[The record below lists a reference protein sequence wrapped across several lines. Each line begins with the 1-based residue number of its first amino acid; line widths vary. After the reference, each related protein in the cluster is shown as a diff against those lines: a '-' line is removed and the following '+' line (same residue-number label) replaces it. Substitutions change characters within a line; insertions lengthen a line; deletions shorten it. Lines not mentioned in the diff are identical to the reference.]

1 MPWISEAQKH
11 YEEYVDYYTSLLDE
25 YINDR
30 ILEMA
35 PAYGEL
41 QEMAIKHLE
50 EVTYKYLDEQN
61 PDFVPSRRWAKKVQE
76 EYLTKI
82 IPELNLLNAK
92 LQPFSTSVI
101 CGTVFYGA
109 NTTAY
114 ILEQAAKCPITI
126 PNLNKSGV
134 LGIIANPWLPD
145 GKTYSDRIRASVQ
158 LVADQAEKTVKELV
172 TKKMQY
178 SDAAKVLSTRI
189 DESYYNSSRIIRTE
203 MTRANSLGTSYSYM
217 ENADIM
223 DGKYRDA
230 TFDSKTSAYC
240 AADADYSKRKPY
252 DLDYDTPLNP
262 GLPGRR
268 IPNHPHCRC
277 RWVAI
282 LSGLGIKDRQK
293 AALDREGGLYYTKA
307 GSYDA
312 YAKEIGLPSVK
323 DMVNADNPKKYLRPG
338 ETLEDLN
345 RQVQRKT
352 FNSHIITVPNSLD
365 IHN

>member
-1 MPWISEAQKH
+1 MSWISEAQKH

-25 YINDR
+25 YVDTQ
-30 ILEMA
+30 ILELA

-41 QEMAIKHLE
+41 QEIA
-50 EVTYKYLDEQN
+50 VKYLDEVTRKYVEEEN

-92 LQPFSTSVI
+92 LQPFSTAVI

-114 ILEQAAKCPITI
+114 ILEQAARCPVIRK
-126 PNLNKSGV
+126 NLTTSGV

-145 GKTYSDRIRASVQ
+145 GKTYSDRIRSSVD
-158 LVADQAEKTVKELV
+158 LVAKHAENVVKDLV
-172 TKKMQY
+172 GKKMQY
-178 SDAAKVLSTRI
+178 SDAAKELSKRI
-189 DESYYNSSRIIRTE
+189 DESYYNASRIVRTE
-203 MTRANSLGTSYSYM
+203 MMRANGLGTSYALM
-217 ENADIM
+217 ENADIV

-240 AADADYSKRKPY
+240 AADADYSKRYPY

-268 IPNHPHCRC
+268 IPNHPNCRC

-282 LSGLGIKDRQK
+282 LSGLGIKARQK
-293 AALDREGGLYYTKA
+293 AALDKDGNRYYTKA
-307 GSYDA
+307 SSYDE
-312 YAKEIGLPSVK
+312 YAKEVGFPSVK
-323 DMVNADNPKKYLRPG
+323 DMVNADNPKRYLRPG
-338 ETLEDLN
+338 ESLADLR
-345 RQVQRKT
+345 RQVQRKS
-352 FNSHIITVPNSLD
+352 FNGQIITVPNGLD
-365 IHN
+365 IR